1 VSATAVARAA
11 ALNRDCDCVGTD
23 VATLRHRLADTLA
36 EAHVDLFST
45 SPVFVARESVKQMQS
60 VIDAVER
67 LVALP
72 GYRSAVLARAPDIA
86 RQAPSARGVFLGFDF
101 HITPAGPRLIE
112 INTNAGGP
120 LLNAA
125 ARGAQVACCPSIE
138 DLLHAEPKQAA
149 LEDQIFAMF
158 LEEWRRARGH
168 APLTHVAI
176 VDDDPVAQFLY
187 PEFVGFQR
195 LFEAR
200 GVRASIVDASRLQ
213 FDGRLRIEGEAID
226 LVYNRCTDF
235 YLAATEH
242 AALAEA
248 YAAGVVITPHPHSH
262 ALYADKRNLVRMTN
276 KDLLREV
283 GAADEDISTLSQGI
297 PLTRE
302 VVPGTDWWQQRRQWF
317 FKPAAGF
324 GSRGSYRG
332 DKMTRGVFEHVMR
345 GGYVAQALTP
355 PGERHRAAGGA
366 YKVDLRC
373 YVYDGEVQ
381 QIAARLYQ
389 GQTTNFRTRGGGFA
403 PVYLI
408 PSGHDSGCER

>member
-1 VSATAVARAA
+1 VSATGVERAA

-23 VATLRHRLADTLA
+23 VAGLRHRLADTLA
-36 EAHVDLFST
+36 DAHVDLFSA
-45 SPVFVARESVKQMQS
+45 SPVFVARESARQMQTL
-60 VIDAVER
+60 IDAVER
-67 LVALP
+67 VVALP
-72 GYRSAVLARAPDIA
+72 GYQSSVLAQAPEIA
-86 RQAPSARGVFLGFDF
+86 RQAPGARGVFFGFDF
-101 HITPAGPRLIE
+101 HITPEGPRLIE

-125 ARGAQVACCPSIE
+125 ARGAQVACCPSVE
-138 DLLHAEPKQAA
+138 DLLHALPRQSS
-149 LEDQIFAMF
+149 LEDRIFAMF
-158 LEEWRRARGH
+158 IEEWRRARGQ
-168 APLTHVAI
+168 APLRHVAI
-176 VDDDPVAQFLY
+176 VDDDPAAQFLY

-200 GVRASIVDASRLQ
+200 GVRASIVDAARLR
-213 FDGRLRIEGEAID
+213 FDGSLRIDGEAID

-235 YLAATEH
+235 YLAASGH

-248 YAAGVVITPHPHSH
+248 YAAGAVITPHPHAH
-262 ALYADKRNLVRMTN
+262 ALYADKRNLVRMTSQ
-276 KDLLREV
+276 DFLREV
-283 GAADEDISTLSQGI
+283 GAGHDDIATLSQGI
-297 PLTRE
+297 PLTRD

-332 DKMTRGVFEHVMR
+332 DKMTRGVFEHVLQ

-355 PGERHRAAGGA
+355 PGERHRGAGGS
-366 YKVDLRC
+366 YKVDVRC
-373 YVYDGEVQ
+373 YVYDGDVQ

-408 PSGHDSGCER
+408 PSEHDSGCGR